1 MRFRYRVQQTQ
12 TTAYSSHSRENEMA
26 SNIDWTWEDGWI
38 LMAIYCAA
46 NEDGAELSDIISV
59 ADATN
64 HAIPMTSELSSAMTK
79 FVQCGLI
86 SAVDNRYHI
95 AKHFLA
101 AVRKAFEGRGG
112 LFSSGDKGH
121 RLLKRMNVSPD
132 NTIRVELS
140 EVEVTAAYRNY
151 MKRFSNRGKRD

>member
-1 MRFRYRVQQTQ
+1 M
-12 TTAYSSHSRENEMA
+12 SSNMV
-26 SNIDWTWEDGWI
+26 WTWEDGWI

-46 NEDGAELSDIISV
+46 NEDGAELSEIISV

-86 SAVDNRYHI
+86 SVVDNRYHI
-95 AKHFLA
+95 AKHFLP

-121 RLLKRMNVSPD
+121 RLLKRTKAPPD
-132 NTIRVELS
+132 QTLRVELT
-140 EVEVTAAYRNY
+140 EAEVTTAYRNY
-151 MKRFSNRGKRD
+151 MNRYSTRGNRD